1 MAVYQIETDQGTFEV
16 ETEEPKTLAETA
28 TSKLKENI
36 VPFLPILKATKK
48 IATTPEAKEFGTSF
62 AEEFGIPSERS
73 LDGEILTPQMATG
86 RAFGRLAGQSLKL
99 GAAEAT
105 GGAAFGVS
113 PAIRALGPLGRSVS
127 KSLGTGLTYEATEGA
142 IKRKPVKETVED
154 MAKGGITFSGLAMG
168 GQALG
173 YLRKLFGR
181 DLSESITNH
190 FINTNAKIAEKLAEQ
205 KKPSLGSQTLKDFPE
220 IIGFKN
226 RKEAY
231 DIAGEELSRIENQI
245 RFITEENRALIQKP
259 LIPSVDI
266 KGIPSL
272 EYKPASIQTIKPSS
286 IPSGQQIRTPFT
298 ISEKITKT
306 NIPKT
311 TREVTEIEKDVFGV
325 EIGRTTKKE
334 SLYPPSELGGFTRK
348 YDVGF
353 TPDEEATKV
362 RSEIGKAVRG
372 LKPLP
377 EFSVG
382 GGQRQGTINL
392 RETTDTLNKLKKKSD
407 IGSEE
412 GFLSKLNNM
421 QEGIIKRNGEVVD
434 ITRAMELK
442 RNMDDLAGNIYLKTV
457 DSKSALKASAY
468 EAMAN
473 DLRRQLYSI
482 DPELGKLAAK
492 ESLLIRIRIGLLP
505 VVAKKGGSRLPFGIY
520 STIVNAIESSPL
532 ANLTAKGLSK
542 TLGTPS
548 KYISPF
554 SGKAARIAY
563 SEQNED

>member
-1 MAVYQIETDQGTFEV
+1 MAVYQIETDQGTFEL

-86 RAFGRLAGQSLKL
+86 RAF
-99 GAAEAT
+99 
-105 GGAAFGVS
+105 
-113 PAIRALGPLGRSVS
+113 GRSVS

-311 TREVTEIEKDVFGV
+311 TREVTEIEKDVFCV